1 MKPGRN
7 VEWWTENVKQGDK
20 IEAEV
25 DTSDPNFWIFTNKK
39 GNEVYF
45 DEISYPAGELK
56 KYFGPAP
63 KFQRSKEDLGK
74 KDSGYLIDLDN
85 IKEVRTVNGEPVKK
99 TKSHRTSAIKTNI
112 PAGSE
117 VPGKSTSSSNEIRQV
132 NGRWVCPCYNPEFP
146 DRFSYSQ
153 KGHAVWNH
161 KKHIQS

>member
-20 IEAEV
+20 IEADV
-25 DTSDPNFWIFTNKK
+25 DESEPNFWIFASKK
-39 GNEVYF
+39 NGVYF
-45 DEISYPAGELK
+45 DEISYPSK
-56 KYFGPAP
+56 DTKNYFGPAP

-74 KDSGYLIDLDN
+74 KSSGYLIDLDN

-99 TKSHRTSAIKTNI
+99 TKSYRVPAVKINI

-117 VPGKSTSSSNEIRQV
+117 VPEKSMSSSNEIRQV
-132 NGRWVCPCYNPEFP
+132 NGRWVCPCYNPESP